1 MSLTVEGQSQPYQ
14 PAVDDVSEG
23 TARRQGVSG
32 GALGKRRR
40 VYLTLAQN
48 RAPGKDGLTPCH
60 AICRPIVSH
69 KDILTSS
76 TAECLHA

>member
-1 MSLTVEGQSQPYQ
+1 MRLTIEDQSQPYQ

-40 VYLTLAQN
+40 VYLTLAQT
-48 RAPGKDGLTPCH
+48 A
-60 AICRPIVSH
+60 RPVRMV
-69 KDILTSS
+69 
-76 TAECLHA
+76 